1 MAAPGRCP
9 GVKGAGTL
17 AGQGG
22 SCYDFRQSAGNHLGV
37 CAMPDRSSDRQRM
50 VASQIE
56 ARGVTDTRLLDA
68 MRRVP
73 REEFVPPAQRA
84 DAYADHPL
92 PIGSGQTISQPYIV
106 AMMLDAAEIAPGDR
120 VLEIGAGSGY
130 AAAVA
135 SRLAASV
142 CAVERIGDLARAAA
156 KRLAR
161 LGYGNVEVRHD
172 DGTGGWPDGGS
183 FDVILVAAAGPEIPA
198 PLLAQLAPGG
208 RLVMPVGPRGEPQR
222 LTRIRRT
229 PKGDWREDLGAV
241 VFVPLIGAAG
251 YTDDNGGG

>member
-1 MAAPGRCP
+1 
-9 GVKGAGTL
+9 
-17 AGQGG
+17 
-22 SCYDFRQSAGNHLGV
+22 
-37 CAMPDRSSDRQRM
+37 MPDRSSDRQLM
-50 VASQIE
+50 VASQI
-56 ARGVTDTRLLDA
+56 APRGVADARVLDA
-68 MRRVP
+68 MRSVP

-106 AMMLDAAEIAPGDR
+106 AMMLEAAEIAPGDR

-135 SRLAASV
+135 SRLAAGV

-156 KRLAR
+156 ERLAR

-172 DGTGGWPDGGS
+172 DGTGGWPGGGS

-208 RLVMPVGPRGEPQR
+208 RLVMPVGPRGEAQR

-229 PKGDWREDLGAV
+229 PDGDRREDLGAV

-251 YTDDNGGG
+251 YADDGGAAPG